1 MALWGWIPNL
11 TEGRTPSK
19 LSEDMRKETGLSDR
33 GNLGIEI
40 ITSESDDSFDIVI
53 TKLGSNR
60 IRVKTV
66 SGFFVVSEYINEIK
80 NIRGLTDL
88 IYSRL
93 KSLYHLDVT
102 HSPYGGLG
110 FVEADTL
117 EEAVR
122 KTGLLFVSWTS
133 RMDAERLYG
142 NLPSVDEYMGR
153 HGFISYGL
161 AFVEEYEN
169 ELGNEA
175 TSMKE
180 ILVSLDS
187 FYGIN
192 YEFHRNEHMERLTK
206 SSKELA
212 ERSTRL
218 NEDVMILTK
227 LVIFLTIASIV
238 IAIADLALSHFESIS
253 IVTTGV
259 SIVILLLIVAILLH
273 HWGKSGEDEH
283 KSDNDTSTDNAM
295 TLKSLVVVVGVLITI
310 VVSILILCLS
320 DYDVADVTVISVLC
334 VALLLSYGFGDGLF
348 KIQNNHS

>member
-1 MALWGWIPNL
+1 
-11 TEGRTPSK
+11 
-19 LSEDMRKETGLSDR
+19 MRKETGLSDR

-40 ITSESDDSFDIVI
+40 VTSESDDSFDIVI

-142 NLPSVDEYMGR
+142 IYRPSTNIWADM
-153 HGFISYGL
+153 
-161 AFVEEYEN
+161 
-169 ELGNEA
+169 
-175 TSMKE
+175 
-180 ILVSLDS
+180 DS
-187 FYGIN
+187 
-192 YEFHRNEHMERLTK
+192 
-206 SSKELA
+206 S
-212 ERSTRL
+212 
-218 NEDVMILTK
+218 
-227 LVIFLTIASIV
+227 
-238 IAIADLALSHFESIS
+238 
-253 IVTTGV
+253 VT
-259 SIVILLLIVAILLH
+259 A
-273 HWGKSGEDEH
+273 
-283 KSDNDTSTDNAM
+283 
-295 TLKSLVVVVGVLITI
+295 
-310 VVSILILCLS
+310 
-320 DYDVADVTVISVLC
+320 
-334 VALLLSYGFGDGLF
+334 
-348 KIQNNHS
+348 